1 MPSSLALPNLLEMKK
16 KEEEEKGRPMAH
28 PKVSMERTAALAM
41 DPSKMCVVFV

>member
-16 KEEEEKGRPMAH
+16 KEEEKGRPMAH

-41 DPSKMCVVFV
+41 DPRCVVFV